1 MKNIKKQMDQK
12 NYEQKEWINK
22 NMKKERIKIMNK
34 KRKIKVLK
42 T

>member
-22 NMKKERIKIMNK
+22 NMKKERIKIMK
-34 KRKIKVLK
+34 KEKGKLK
-42 T
+42 Y